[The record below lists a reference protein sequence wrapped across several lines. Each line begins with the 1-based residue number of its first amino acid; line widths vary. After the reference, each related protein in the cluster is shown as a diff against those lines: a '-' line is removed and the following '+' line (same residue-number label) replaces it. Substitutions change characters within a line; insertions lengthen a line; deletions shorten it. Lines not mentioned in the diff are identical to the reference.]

1 MKTRRDPEKNIDWG
15 LVRQRLAKAA
25 RVLEEQQAPSPERL
39 REVLAERA
47 RVLAAAPPQAP
58 RTGPLLD
65 AFEFELDGD
74 CYAVGMQYVQEVQA
88 LKELTPLPG
97 TPPFVRGIVNL
108 HGCITAVVDLR
119 NLLGLPE
126 KGLGDLDRLVLLS
139 GGGMRFCVL
148 ADRIVGAHPV
158 PLEAIRPLPAE
169 GANSDFVIGMTS
181 GRLTVLD
188 GEKLLSDKM
197 IGIV

>member
-1 MKTRRDPEKNIDWG
+1 MKTRRGSEKGIDWD

-25 RVLEEQQAPSPERL
+25 RVLEDQQAPSPERL
-39 REVLAERA
+39 RELLAERA
-47 RVLAAAPPQAP
+47 RALAAVPPPAP

-74 CYAVGMQYVQEVQA
+74 CYAVDLQYVQEVHA

-119 NLLGLPE
+119 SLLGLPE
-126 KGLGDLDRLVLLS
+126 KGLGGLDRLVLLS

-148 ADRIVGAHPV
+148 ADRIIGAHAL
-158 PLEAIRPLPAE
+158 PLDTIRPLPAE
-169 GANSDFVIGMTS
+169 GVYADFVIGMTA

-197 IGIV
+197 AGIV